1 MLVVFFAYF
10 CGGYKNNLRLQI
22 SEISLICNMNCIL
35 TGSID
40 ANQIKLIERI
50 ALVNISILL
59 FWSRS
64 QYVMIVLKIA
74 IRWEVFEI
82 SQPAIT
88 CSFSLFEQFLYF
100 TRCSS
105 ASIVNFEQVNAGWD
119 LYKQNHFKKGLRL
132 FPFKHLLFNL
142 SYHRFYHQIYR
153 LDTLRDSYLKEVSER

>member
-105 ASIVNFEQVNAGWD
+105 ASIRTGKCRLGSLQTKSFLIRFET
-119 LYKQNHFKKGLRL
+119 
-132 FPFKHLLFNL
+132 FPFQTFT
-142 SYHRFYHQIYR
+142 F
-153 LDTLRDSYLKEVSER
+153 